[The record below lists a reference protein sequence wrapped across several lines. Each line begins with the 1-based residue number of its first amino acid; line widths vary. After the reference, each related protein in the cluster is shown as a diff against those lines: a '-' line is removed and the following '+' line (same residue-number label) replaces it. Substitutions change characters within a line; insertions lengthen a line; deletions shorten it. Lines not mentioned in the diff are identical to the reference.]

1 MKKLEIIIRPERL
14 DDLKVILNNNNA
26 HGLMITNIMGYG
38 SQKGHKQVYN
48 GVDFGGNLLPKVKVE
63 SIVSDETRL
72 SKKSTLVYM
81 AMAKSSSMK

>member
-38 SQKGHKQVYN
+38 SQKGHK
-48 GVDFGGNLLPKVKVE
+48 
-63 SIVSDETRL
+63 L
-72 SKKSTLVYM
+72 SLIHI
-81 AMAKSSSMK
+81 